1 MRTRFI
7 YLKKFFYLYA
17 QKRFNTNRA
26 LIVEASNKNYEN
38 ATSILTK
45 EERRNLKSDRV
56 RLTNKDISETN
67 FNMISN
73 IKHLKITKNNKS
85 FIPTRVA
92 VDIANAFILENQDYL
107 DDEQKVPS
115 KVYNKVEEVF
125 WGNYAEM
132 KSLENV
138 FSFCLLNDMYND
150 MYFSIVE
157 DKLLHDVM
165 VSYIPYAYNKAL
177 DELVSEAVS
186 FIEEDSGE
194 EVYPDYPEYDF
205 KKFEMS
211 KKDALLLLI
220 SRSKAHG
227 FNFMELFYQ
236 FIDNNDTGL
245 YWSTKKSAC
254 QYQTKEREKKSGKTF
269 ERFDKVMDEFLETI
283 IKPKLV
289 MFKVAENDFGYRIY
303 NIVLTDYSVRS
314 AKYNDDY
321 QVDTGSKA
329 LVNLR
334 GVSGDGKS
342 VDVPT
347 YLSVTDISPKYKNR
361 EEIIK
366 ISESYISSLIE
377 IQKKEFEQEF
387 SVSRELSNFLDNDLN
402 EVELFES

>member
-1 MRTRFI
+1 M
-7 YLKKFFYLYA
+7 
-17 QKRFNTNRA
+17 
-26 LIVEASNKNYEN
+26 IVEASKKNIEN
-38 ATSILTK
+38 ATSKLKK
-45 EERRNLKSDRV
+45 EELINLKSDRV
-56 RLTNKDISETN
+56 SLTNKEISEKN

-73 IKHLKITKNNKS
+73 IKNLKITKNNKS

-92 VDIANAFILENQDYL
+92 VDIANAFILDNQEYL
-107 DDEQKVPS
+107 DKEQKVPS
-115 KVYNKVEEVF
+115 KIYDTVEEVF
-125 WGNYAEM
+125 WGNYEEM
-132 KSLENV
+132 RNLENV

-150 MYFSIVE
+150 MYFSIVK

-177 DELVSEAVS
+177 DELVSETVPD
-186 FIEEDSGE
+186 IDEDSGE
-194 EVYPDYPEYDF
+194 EFYQDYPEYDF
-205 KKFEMS
+205 KEFEMS
-211 KKDALLLLI
+211 KKEALLLLI

-227 FNFMELFYQ
+227 LNFMELFYR
-236 FIDNNDTGL
+236 FIDDNDTGL

-303 NIVLTDYSVRS
+303 NIVLTDYSVRL

-329 LVNLR
+329 LVNVR
-334 GVSGDGKS
+334 RVNDDGES
-342 VDVPT
+342 VDVPK
-347 YLSVTDISPKYKNR
+347 YLPVTDISPKYKNR

-387 SVSRELSNFLDNDLN
+387 SVSRELSNFLENDFDK
-402 EVELFES
+402 VKLFES

>member
-17 QKRFNTNRA
+17 QKRFNTNRH
-26 LIVEASNKNYEN
+26 LIVEASKKNIEN
-38 ATSILTK
+38 ATSKLKK
-45 EERRNLKSDRV
+45 EELINLKSDRV
-56 RLTNKDISETN
+56 SLTNKEISEKN

-73 IKHLKITKNNKS
+73 IKNLKITKNNKS

-92 VDIANAFILENQDYL
+92 VDIANAFILDNQEYL
-107 DDEQKVPS
+107 DKEQKVPS
-115 KVYNKVEEVF
+115 KIYDTVEEVF
-125 WGNYAEM
+125 WGNYEEM
-132 KSLENV
+132 RNLENV

-150 MYFSIVE
+150 MYFSIVK

-177 DELVSEAVS
+177 DELVSETVPD
-186 FIEEDSGE
+186 IDEDSGE
-194 EVYPDYPEYDF
+194 EFYQDYPEYDF
-205 KKFEMS
+205 KEFEMS
-211 KKDALLLLI
+211 KKEALLLLI

-227 FNFMELFYQ
+227 LNFMELFYR
-236 FIDNNDTGL
+236 FIDDNDTGL

-303 NIVLTDYSVRS
+303 NIVLTDYSVRL

-329 LVNLR
+329 LVNVR
-334 GVSGDGKS
+334 RVNDDGES
-342 VDVPT
+342 VDVPK
-347 YLSVTDISPKYKNR
+347 YLPVTDISPKYKNR
-361 EEIIK
+361 EAIIK
-366 ISESYISSLIE
+366 ISVSYISSLIE

-387 SVSRELSNFLDNDLN
+387 SVSRELSNFLENDFDK
-402 EVELFES
+402 VKLFES

>member
-17 QKRFNTNRA
+17 QKRFNTNRH
-26 LIVEASNKNYEN
+26 LIVEASKKNIEN
-38 ATSILTK
+38 ATSKLKK
-45 EERRNLKSDRV
+45 EELNNLKSDRV
-56 RLTNKDISETN
+56 SLTNKEISEKN

-73 IKHLKITKNNKS
+73 IKNLKITKNNKS

-92 VDIANAFILENQDYL
+92 VDIANAFILDNQEYL
-107 DDEQKVPS
+107 DKEQKVPS
-115 KVYNKVEEVF
+115 KIYDTVEEVF
-125 WGNYAEM
+125 WGNYEEM
-132 KSLENV
+132 RNLENV

-150 MYFSIVE
+150 MYFSIVK

-177 DELVSEAVS
+177 DELVSETAPD
-186 FIEEDSGE
+186 IDEDSGE
-194 EVYPDYPEYDF
+194 EFYQDYPEYDF
-205 KKFEMS
+205 KEFEMS
-211 KKDALLLLI
+211 KKEALLLLI

-227 FNFMELFYQ
+227 LNFMELFYR
-236 FIDNNDTGL
+236 FIDDNDTGL

-269 ERFDKVMDEFLETI
+269 ERFEKVMDEFLETI

-303 NIVLTDYSVRS
+303 NIVLTDYSVRL

-329 LVNLR
+329 LVNVR
-334 GVSGDGKS
+334 RVNDDGES
-342 VDVPT
+342 VDVPK
-347 YLSVTDISPKYKNR
+347 YLPVTDISPKYKNR

-387 SVSRELSNFLDNDLN
+387 SVSRELSNFLENDFDK
-402 EVELFES
+402 VKLFES

>member
-1 MRTRFI
+1 
-7 YLKKFFYLYA
+7 LYA
-17 QKRFNTNRA
+17 QKRFNTNRH
-26 LIVEASNKNYEN
+26 LIVEASKKNIEN
-38 ATSILTK
+38 ATSKLKK
-45 EERRNLKSDRV
+45 EELINLKSDRV
-56 RLTNKDISETN
+56 SLTNKEISEKN

-73 IKHLKITKNNKS
+73 IKNLKITKNNKS

-92 VDIANAFILENQDYL
+92 VDIANAFILDNQEYL
-107 DDEQKVPS
+107 DKEQKVPS
-115 KVYNKVEEVF
+115 KIYDTVEEVF
-125 WGNYAEM
+125 WGNYEEM
-132 KSLENV
+132 RNLENV

-150 MYFSIVE
+150 MYFSIVK

-177 DELVSEAVS
+177 DELVSETVPD
-186 FIEEDSGE
+186 IDEDSGE
-194 EVYPDYPEYDF
+194 EFYQDYPEYDF
-205 KKFEMS
+205 KEFEMS
-211 KKDALLLLI
+211 KKEALLLLI

-227 FNFMELFYQ
+227 LNFMELFYR
-236 FIDNNDTGL
+236 FIDDNDTGL

-303 NIVLTDYSVRS
+303 NIVLTDYSVRL

-329 LVNLR
+329 LVNVR
-334 GVSGDGKS
+334 RVNDDGES
-342 VDVPT
+342 VDVPK
-347 YLSVTDISPKYKNR
+347 YLPVTDISPKYKNR

-387 SVSRELSNFLDNDLN
+387 SVSRELSNFLENDFDK
-402 EVELFES
+402 VKLFES

>member
-17 QKRFNTNRA
+17 QKRFNTNRH
-26 LIVEASNKNYEN
+26 LIVEASKKNIEN
-38 ATSILTK
+38 ATSKLKK
-45 EERRNLKSDRV
+45 EELINLKSDRV
-56 RLTNKDISETN
+56 SLTNKEISEKN
-67 FNMISN
+67 FNMISH
-73 IKHLKITKNNKS
+73 IKNLKITKNNKS

-92 VDIANAFILENQDYL
+92 VDIANAFILDNQEYL
-107 DDEQKVPS
+107 DKEQKVPS
-115 KVYNKVEEVF
+115 KIYDTVEEVF
-125 WGNYAEM
+125 WGNYEEM
-132 KSLENV
+132 RNLENV

-150 MYFSIVE
+150 MYFSIVK

-177 DELVSEAVS
+177 DELVSETVPD
-186 FIEEDSGE
+186 IDEDSGE
-194 EVYPDYPEYDF
+194 EFYQDYPEYDF
-205 KKFEMS
+205 KEFEMS
-211 KKDALLLLI
+211 KKEALLLLI

-227 FNFMELFYQ
+227 LNFMELFYR
-236 FIDNNDTGL
+236 FIDDNDTGL

-303 NIVLTDYSVRS
+303 NIVLTDYSVRL

-329 LVNLR
+329 LVNVR
-334 GVSGDGKS
+334 RVNDDGES
-342 VDVPT
+342 VDVPK
-347 YLSVTDISPKYKNR
+347 YLPVTDISPKYKNR

-387 SVSRELSNFLDNDLN
+387 SVSRELSNFLENDFDK
-402 EVELFES
+402 VKLFES

>member
-17 QKRFNTNRA
+17 QKRFNTNRH
-26 LIVEASNKNYEN
+26 LIVEASKKNIEN
-38 ATSILTK
+38 ATSILKK
-45 EERRNLKSDRV
+45 EEIINLKSDRV
-56 RLTNKDISETN
+56 SLTNKEISEKN

-73 IKHLKITKNNKS
+73 IKNLKITKNNKS

-92 VDIANAFILENQDYL
+92 VDIANAFILENQEYL
-107 DDEQKVPS
+107 DKEQKVPS
-115 KVYNKVEEVF
+115 KVYDTVEEVF
-125 WGNYAEM
+125 WGNYEEM
-132 KSLENV
+132 RNLENV

-177 DELVSEAVS
+177 DELVSETVPD
-186 FIEEDSGE
+186 IDEDSGE
-194 EVYPDYPEYDF
+194 EFYQDYPEYDF

-211 KKDALLLLI
+211 KKEALLLLI

-227 FNFMELFYQ
+227 FNFMELFYR
-236 FIDNNDTGL
+236 FIDDNDTGL
-245 YWSTKKSAC
+245 YWSTKKSTC

-289 MFKVAENDFGYRIY
+289 MFKVAENDFGYRVY
-303 NIVLTDYSVRS
+303 NIALTDYSVRL

-329 LVNLR
+329 LVNVR
-334 GVSGDGKS
+334 RVNDDGKS
-342 VDVPT
+342 VDVPM
-347 YLSVTDISPKYKNR
+347 YLPVTDISPKYTNR

-387 SVSRELSNFLDNDLN
+387 SVSRELSNFLENDFDK
-402 EVELFES
+402 VKLFES

>member
-17 QKRFNTNRA
+17 QKRFNTNRH
-26 LIVEASNKNYEN
+26 LIVEASKKNIEN
-38 ATSILTK
+38 ATLKLKK
-45 EERRNLKSDRV
+45 EELINLKSDRV
-56 RLTNKDISETN
+56 SLTNKEISEKN

-73 IKHLKITKNNKS
+73 IKNLKITKNNKS

-92 VDIANAFILENQDYL
+92 VDIANAFILDNQEYL
-107 DDEQKVPS
+107 DKEQKVPS
-115 KVYNKVEEVF
+115 KIYDTVEEVF
-125 WGNYAEM
+125 WGNYEEM
-132 KSLENV
+132 RNLENV

-150 MYFSIVE
+150 MYFSIVK

-177 DELVSEAVS
+177 DELVSETVPD
-186 FIEEDSGE
+186 IDEDSGE
-194 EVYPDYPEYDF
+194 EFYQDYPEYDF
-205 KKFEMS
+205 KEFEMS
-211 KKDALLLLI
+211 KKEALLLLI

-227 FNFMELFYQ
+227 LNFMELFYR
-236 FIDNNDTGL
+236 FIDDNDTGL

-303 NIVLTDYSVRS
+303 NIVLTDYSVRL

-329 LVNLR
+329 LVNVR
-334 GVSGDGKS
+334 RVNDDGES
-342 VDVPT
+342 VDVPK
-347 YLSVTDISPKYKNR
+347 YLPVTDISPKYKNR

-387 SVSRELSNFLDNDLN
+387 SVSRELSNFLENDFDK
-402 EVELFES
+402 VKLFES

>member
-17 QKRFNTNRA
+17 QKRFNTNRH
-26 LIVEASNKNYEN
+26 LIVEASKKNIEN

-45 EERRNLKSDRV
+45 EEIIKLKSDRV
-56 RLTNKDISETN
+56 SLTNKEISEKN

-73 IKHLKITKNNKS
+73 IKNLKITKNNKS

-92 VDIANAFILENQDYL
+92 VDIANAFILENQKYL
-107 DDEQKVPS
+107 DKEQKVPR
-115 KVYNKVEEVF
+115 KVYDTVEEVF
-125 WGNYAEM
+125 WGNYEEM
-132 KSLENV
+132 RNLENV

-177 DELVSEAVS
+177 DELVSETVPD
-186 FIEEDSGE
+186 IDEDSGE
-194 EVYPDYPEYDF
+194 EFYQDYPEYDF
-205 KKFEMS
+205 KEFEMS
-211 KKDALLLLI
+211 KKEALLLLI

-227 FNFMELFYQ
+227 FNFMELFYR
-236 FIDNNDTGL
+236 FIDDNDTGL

-289 MFKVAENDFGYRIY
+289 MFRVAENDFGYRIY
-303 NIVLTDYSVRS
+303 NIVLTDYSVRLV
-314 AKYNDDY
+314 KYNDDY
-321 QVDTGSKA
+321 QVDTGGKA
-329 LVNLR
+329 LVNVR
-334 GVSGDGKS
+334 RVSDDGES
-342 VDVPT
+342 VDVPM
-347 YLSVTDISPKYKNR
+347 YLPVTDISPIYKNR

-387 SVSRELSNFLDNDLN
+387 SVSRELSNFLENDFDK
-402 EVELFES
+402 VKLFES